1 MIRFRL
7 LCLGFA
13 LLLPSCVSTG
23 PIFDLAQASRK
34 LWTRGDILE
43 FPVNPV
49 QGPAYVNQAA
59 YTELTPTDA
68 RMEINLSLQK
78 ATLFHGNI
86 PVIETP
92 ISSGTDRYPTREG
105 KFKILEKA
113 QYKES
118 NLYGR
123 WVDAT
128 TGETVVSGADIRDP
142 HPPGTVF
149 KGTPVPL
156 WQRVTHDGIGMHVG
170 QLPGYAASHG
180 CIRFPG
186 SVMPLIYEKTIVG
199 TPVSIYSRPGVFRG
213 SGEWISQS
221 NSGKK
226 ALPSAGPSGRF
237 VPTRF
242 RTTGIPAKDP
252 APGA

>member
-1 MIRFRL
+1 MIFTRIFLFLGSACL
-7 LCLGFA
+7 LA
-13 LLLPSCVSTG
+13 SCVSTG
-23 PIFDLAQASRK
+23 PIFDLARASK
-34 LWTRGDILE
+34 KIWTKGSVRELPI
-43 FPVNPV
+43 NPI
-49 QGPAYVNQAA
+49 QGSAYVNELA
-59 YTELTPTDA
+59 YQELEPLSA
-68 RMEINLSLQK
+68 RMEINLSAQK
-78 ATLFHGNI
+78 ATLFDGDV

-92 ISSGTDRYPTREG
+92 ISSGTAQHPTREG

-123 WVDAT
+123 WVDAD
-128 TGETVVSGADIRDP
+128 TGETVISGADIRDP

-186 SVMPLIYEKTIVG
+186 SVMPLIYEKTVVG
-199 TPVSIYSRPGVFRG
+199 TPVSVYSRPGFRNEGKSPQLIPVSG
-213 SGEWISQS
+213 SGNRPARKPYQTTS
-221 NSGKK
+221 
-226 ALPSAGPSGRF
+226 
-237 VPTRF
+237 VPET
-242 RTTGIPAKDP
+242 KSS
-252 APGA
+252 PGA